1 MKSVVVLQVRTN
13 SSRLPGKVLLP
24 INGYPIAVLAALR
37 AANTG
42 RQVIVAT
49 SVEQSDDGLASL
61 IENYGLNCFRG
72 SLDNTLDR
80 FVSALTSWD
89 DNTIVYRLTGDN
101 LFPDGA
107 FLDEVENEFLEKQID
122 YMGCDGEASGLP
134 YGVSAEVTWLKH
146 LREANRASTKKYD
159 QEHVTPYII
168 RKFGFKAFEKYKS
181 LSMEHYRCTIDCLD
195 DYYVNQQVFSGISDP
210 VNVSTSV
217 LIANLKNSAFQPLA
231 TRPIPKLVL
240 GTAQLGFDYGI
251 ANTIGQPN
259 WEISKAIIKS
269 AISSGVVYLDTARG
283 YGESEEVI
291 GQALSQ
297 GWAGRVTVITKLS
310 ALQDCPKEA
319 PQEVAN
325 AFVNASFFQS
335 CNSLRFQEINI
346 LMLHRASHLTDWSGA
361 VWKRLLDLQAE
372 GLIGELGVSAQNP
385 EELEMALENSQI
397 TFIQIP
403 FNILDWRWEKLIPEI
418 LKTKAS
424 RKLIIHSRSALL
436 QGLLVSSDER
446 HWHRANVTKEDQAV
460 VGKWLIEQVK
470 GCARLNVTDL
480 CLSYVNSLPWIDGIV
495 LGMET
500 LDQLKEN
507 IDYFNR
513 SLLSEEQIDS
523 IKITRPKLG
532 RDTLNPA
539 LWKTTIG

>member
-1 MKSVVVLQVRTN
+1 MKSVVVLQARTN

-24 INGYPIAVLAALR
+24 ISGYPIAVLAALR

-49 SVEQSDDGLASL
+49 SVEQSDDGLASI
-61 IENYGLNCFRG
+61 IESCGLNCFRG

-89 DNTIVYRLTGDN
+89 DKTIVFRLTGDN

-107 FLDEVENEFLEKQID
+107 LLDEVENEFLEKQID

-134 YGVSAEVTWLKH
+134 YGVSVEVTWLKH
-146 LREANRASTKKYD
+146 LREANRASAKKYD

-168 RKFGFKAFEKYKS
+168 RKYGFNAFEKYKS
-181 LSMEHYRCTIDCLD
+181 LRMEHYRCTIDCLD
-195 DYYVNQQVFSGISDP
+195 DYFANQQVFSEIADP
-210 VNVSTSV
+210 VNVSASL
-217 LIANLKNSAFQPLA
+217 LIAKLKNLAFQPLA

-259 WEISKAIIKS
+259 WVIGKAIIKS
-269 AISSGVVYLDTARG
+269 AISNGVVYLDTARG
-283 YGESEEVI
+283 YGESEDVI
-291 GQALSQ
+291 GKSLSE
-297 GWAGRVTVITKLS
+297 GWAGRVKIITKLS

-319 PQEVAN
+319 PQEVTN
-325 AFVNASFFQS
+325 AFVDASFFQS
-335 CNSLRFQEINI
+335 CNALRLQKIDV

-361 VWKRLLDLQAE
+361 VWERLLELQAE
-372 GLIGELGVSAQNP
+372 GLIGELGVSVQNP
-385 EELEMALENSQI
+385 EELEMVLKNSHI
-397 TFIQIP
+397 TFIQMP
-403 FNILDWRWEKLIPEI
+403 FNIFDWRWEKVIPEL

-446 HWHRANVTKEDQAV
+446 HWYRANVTKDDQAV
-460 VGKWLIEQVK
+460 VGKWLTEQVK
-470 GCARLNVTDL
+470 G
-480 CLSYVNSLPWIDGIV
+480 
-495 LGMET
+495 
-500 LDQLKEN
+500 
-507 IDYFNR
+507 
-513 SLLSEEQIDS
+513 
-523 IKITRPKLG
+523 
-532 RDTLNPA
+532 
-539 LWKTTIG
+539 

>member
-1 MKSVVVLQVRTN
+1 MKSVAVLQVRTN

-37 AANTG
+37 AANKG

-49 SVEQSDDGLASL
+49 SEEQSDDGLASI

-89 DNTIVYRLTGDN
+89 DKTIVFRLTGDN

-107 FLDEVENEFLEKQID
+107 LLDEVENEFLEKQLD
-122 YMGCDGEASGLP
+122 YIGCDGEASGLP
-134 YGVSAEVTWLKH
+134 YGVSVEVTWLKH
-146 LREANRASTKKYD
+146 LREANRVSTKRYD

-168 RKFGFKAFEKYKS
+168 RKFGFNAFEKYKS
-181 LSMEHYRCTIDCLD
+181 LRMEHYRCTIDCLD
-195 DYYVNQQVFSGISDP
+195 DYYVNQQVFSEISDP

-217 LIANLKNSAFQPLA
+217 LIAKLKDSAFQPLA
-231 TRPIPKLVL
+231 TRPMPKLVL

-259 WEISKAIIKS
+259 WEIGKAIIKTG
-269 AISSGVVYLDTARG
+269 ISNGVVYLDTARG

-291 GQALSQ
+291 GQSLSQ
-297 GWAGRVTVITKLS
+297 GWVGRAMVITKLS
-310 ALQDCPKEA
+310 ALQDCPKGA
-319 PQEVAN
+319 SQEVMN
-325 AFVNASFFQS
+325 AFVDASFFQS
-335 CNSLRFQEINI
+335 CSSLRLQKIEV

-361 VWKRLLDLQAE
+361 AWKRLLELQAE
-372 GLIGELGVSAQNP
+372 GLIGELGVSVQNP
-385 EELEMALENSQI
+385 EELQMVLENSQV
-397 TFIQIP
+397 TFIQMP
-403 FNILDWRWEKLIPEI
+403 FNILDWRWDKVIPNI
-418 LKTKAS
+418 LKTKS
-424 RKLIIHSRSALL
+424 ERRLNIHARSALL
-436 QGLLVSSDER
+436 QGLLISSDER
-446 HWHRANVTKEDQAV
+446 HWRRANVTQEDQAV
-460 VGKWLIEQVK
+460 VGKWLIEHAK
-470 GCARLNVTDL
+470 GCSRLNVADL
-480 CLSYVNSLPWIDGIV
+480 CLSYVNSLPWIDGVV

-507 IDYFNR
+507 ITYFNQP
-513 SLLSEEQIDS
+513 LLSEEQIDS
-523 IKITRPKLG
+523 IKTTRPILG

-539 LWKTTIG
+539 LWKTAIG

>member
-37 AANTG
+37 AANKG

-49 SVEQSDDGLASL
+49 SVEQSDNGLASI

-89 DNTIVYRLTGDN
+89 DNTMVFRLTGDN

-107 FLDEVENEFLEKQID
+107 LLDEVENEFLEKQLD

-134 YGVSAEVTWLKH
+134 YGVSVEVTWLKH
-146 LREANRASTKKYD
+146 LREANRARTKRYD

-168 RKFGFKAFEKYKS
+168 RKFGFNAFEKYKS
-181 LSMEHYRCTIDCLD
+181 LRMEHYRCTVDCLD
-195 DYYVNQQVFSGISDP
+195 DYFVNQQVFSEISDP
-210 VNVSTSV
+210 INVSTTE
-217 LIANLKNSAFQPLA
+217 LIAKLKSSAFQPLA

-259 WEISKAIIKS
+259 WEIGKAIIKS

-291 GQALSQ
+291 GQSLSQ
-297 GWAGRVTVITKLS
+297 GWSGRVTVITKLS
-310 ALQDCPKEA
+310 ALQGCPKEA
-319 PQEVAN
+319 SQEVTN
-325 AFVNASFFQS
+325 AFVDASFFQS
-335 CNSLRFQEINI
+335 CSSLRLQKIEV

-361 VWKRLLDLQAE
+361 AWKRLLELQAE
-372 GLIGELGVSAQNP
+372 GLIGELGVSVQNP
-385 EELEMALENSQI
+385 EELQMALENSQV
-397 TFIQIP
+397 TFIQMP
-403 FNILDWRWEKLIPEI
+403 FNILDWRWEKVIPEI
-418 LKTKAS
+418 LKTKAL
-424 RKLIIHSRSALL
+424 RKLVIHARSALL
-436 QGLLVSSDER
+436 QGLLVSSYER
-446 HWHRANVTKEDQAV
+446 HWQRANVAKKDQAV
-460 VGKWLIEQVK
+460 VGKWLMEQVK
-470 GCARLNVTDL
+470 GCASLNVNDL
-480 CLSYVNSLPWIDGIV
+480 CLSYVNSLPWIDGVV

-507 IDYFNR
+507 VIYLNR
-513 SLLSEEQIDS
+513 PPLSEQQIDS
-523 IKITRPKLG
+523 IKAMRPKLG
-532 RDTLNPA
+532 AETLNPA
-539 LWKTTIG
+539 LWKTGIE